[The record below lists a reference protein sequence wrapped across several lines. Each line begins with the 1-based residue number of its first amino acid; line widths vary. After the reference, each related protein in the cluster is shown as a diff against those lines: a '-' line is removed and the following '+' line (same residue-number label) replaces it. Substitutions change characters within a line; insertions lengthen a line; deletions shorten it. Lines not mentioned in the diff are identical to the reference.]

1 MRVGGRTIF
10 GTSHKE
16 LTRGINIRD
25 KTTKHIM
32 AIRTVRQLDDE
43 EWEQFMGE
51 LNRDSTPEEEA
62 LMHKMIKLSKD
73 LNLIK

>member
-1 MRVGGRTIF
+1 M
-10 GTSHKE
+10 
-16 LTRGINIRD
+16 NIRN
-25 KTTKHIM
+25 KTTKHVM
-32 AIRTVRQLDDE
+32 AIRTVRPLDDE
-43 EWEQFMGE
+43 EWEQFTGE

>member
-1 MRVGGRTIF
+1 
-10 GTSHKE
+10 
-16 LTRGINIRD
+16 
-25 KTTKHIM
+25 M
-32 AIRTVRQLDDE
+32 AIRTVRPLDDE
-43 EWEQFMGE
+43 EWEQFTGE

>member
-1 MRVGGRTIF
+1 
-10 GTSHKE
+10 
-16 LTRGINIRD
+16 
-25 KTTKHIM
+25 M
-32 AIRTVRQLDDE
+32 AIRTVRPLDDE

-73 LNLIK
+73 LNLIKWNTFPTEKVRVVLRRIGTGTKQLRLIRI